1 MNRRHAYIGV
11 TLPLNMSREIT
22 ATMTGINQPLI
33 IDILIKDLEMR
44 AMKRYLD
51 DTPWDLIL
59 ETLSEDE
66 LMELNKYYDM
76 KRNE

>member
-1 MNRRHAYIGV
+1 MKK
-11 TLPLNMSREIT
+11 IT
-22 ATMTGINQPLI
+22 ATMTGITQDLV
-33 IDILIKDLEMR
+33 IDVLIKDLEMR

-51 DTPWDLIL
+51 DTDWDLIL

-76 KRNE
+76 KGIKR

>member
-1 MNRRHAYIGV
+1 MDSLV
-11 TLPLNMSREIT
+11 
-22 ATMTGINQPLI
+22 

-51 DTPWDLIL
+51 DTDWDLIL
-59 ETLSEDE
+59 EMLSEDE

-76 KRNE
+76 KGIKR

>member
-1 MNRRHAYIGV
+1 MKNIKA
-11 TLPLNMSREIT
+11 TLKPSLV
-22 ATMTGINQPLI
+22 

-51 DTPWDLIL
+51 DTDWNVIL
-59 ETLSEDE
+59 EMLSEDE

-76 KRNE
+76 KGIKR

>member
-1 MNRRHAYIGV
+1 
-11 TLPLNMSREIT
+11 MSREIT

-51 DTPWDLIL
+51 DTDWDLIL

-66 LMELNKYYDM
+66 LIELNKYYDM
-76 KRNE
+76 KGIKR

>member
-1 MNRRHAYIGV
+1 LDLVLNIKKKKA
-11 TLPLNMSREIT
+11 TLKPSLV
-22 ATMTGINQPLI
+22 

-51 DTPWDLIL
+51 DTDWNVIL
-59 ETLSEDE
+59 EMLSEDE

-76 KRNE
+76 KGIKR